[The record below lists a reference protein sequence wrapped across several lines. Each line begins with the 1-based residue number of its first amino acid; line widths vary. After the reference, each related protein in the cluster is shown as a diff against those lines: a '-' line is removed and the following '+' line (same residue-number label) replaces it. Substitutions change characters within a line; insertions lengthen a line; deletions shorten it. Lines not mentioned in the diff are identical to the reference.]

1 MRALVHDP
9 SQPRGLRSAEV
20 PPPVPAPSQALIEV
34 HAVSLNFGEVA
45 FLSEMRKPGEV
56 PGWDAA
62 GVVVR
67 AAADGSGPKEGARVA
82 SFAFGGGA
90 WAELRAVDTSDLGVV
105 PDAVDLGAASTI
117 PVAGVTAL
125 RALRALGPVV
135 GRRVLVTGASGGVG
149 RYAVQLARR
158 AGAHVVAA
166 VGSAARGEGLRALG
180 ADEVVVGLDAVKEP
194 VFGVLDNVGGAQ
206 LAQALSLVERGGSV
220 QSIGMASGE
229 PSTID
234 FEQERRRGGEP
245 ARRGLRRGR
254 RLRAG
259 HHLPGLAAR
268 AARARPADRVSR
280 RLRARGGGGPGAARS
295 AGGGQGGPRAPERR
309 AMSEPSSQR

>member
-1 MRALVHDP
+1 MRALVYDP
-9 SQPRGLRSAEV
+9 SQPRGLRFAEV
-20 PPPVPAPSQALIEV
+20 PPPAPAPSQALIEV

-45 FLSEMRKPGEV
+45 FLSDLRKPGEV

-67 AAADGSGPKEGARVA
+67 AAADGFGPKEGARVA
-82 SFAFGGGA
+82 SFAWNGGA

-105 PDAVDLGAASTI
+105 PDSVDLGAASTI

-166 VGSAARGEGLRALG
+166 VGSAARGEGLREVG

-206 LAQALSLVERGGSV
+206 LARALSLVERGGSV

-234 FEQERRRGGEP
+234 FEQERRRGGS
-245 ARRGLRRGR
+245 RRVEVFVVGAGFGPDITYLASLLERRELDPQIGFRGGFERAAEAAQALLDRRVAGKAVLDLRREGR
-254 RLRAG
+254 
-259 HHLPGLAAR
+259 
-268 AARARPADRVSR
+268 
-280 RLRARGGGGPGAARS
+280 
-295 AGGGQGGPRAPERR
+295 
-309 AMSEPSSQR
+309 

>member
-20 PPPVPAPSQALIEV
+20 PPPAPAPSQALIEV

-45 FLSEMRKPGEV
+45 FISDLRKPGEV

-62 GVVVR
+62 GVVIR

-90 WAELRAVDTSDLGVV
+90 WAELRAVDTSDIGVV

-149 RYAVQLARR
+149 RYAVQLAHR

-180 ADEVVVGLDAVKEP
+180 ADEVVVGLDGVKEP

-206 LAQALSLVERGGSV
+206 LAQAFSLVERGGSV

-234 FEQERRRGGEP
+234 FEQERRRGGN
-245 ARRGLRRGR
+245 RRVEVFVVGTGFGPDITYLASLLERRELDPQIGFRGGFERAAEAAQALLDRRVAGKAVLELRREGR
-254 RLRAG
+254 
-259 HHLPGLAAR
+259 
-268 AARARPADRVSR
+268 
-280 RLRARGGGGPGAARS
+280 
-295 AGGGQGGPRAPERR
+295 
-309 AMSEPSSQR
+309 

>member
-9 SQPRGLRSAEV
+9 GQPRGLRSAEV
-20 PPPVPAPSQALIEV
+20 PPPAPAPSQALIEV

-45 FLSEMRKPGEV
+45 FLSDLRKPGEV

-67 AAADGSGPKEGARVA
+67 AAADGSGPREGARVA
-82 SFAFGGGA
+82 SFAWNGGA

-234 FEQERRRGGEP
+234 FEQERRRGGN
-245 ARRGLRRGR
+245 RRVEVFVVGTGFGPDIAYLASLLERRELDPQIGFRGGFERAAEAAQALLDRRVAGKAVLELRREGR
-254 RLRAG
+254 
-259 HHLPGLAAR
+259 
-268 AARARPADRVSR
+268 
-280 RLRARGGGGPGAARS
+280 
-295 AGGGQGGPRAPERR
+295 
-309 AMSEPSSQR
+309 